1 MAKIE
6 IKSYRKERERDIQ
19 KKLWK
24 NMGTVGA
31 VVERQAK
38 INVTKSGSEHPQVKS
53 GRLRSSIL
61 HWVFREGDNIA
72 VSIGSHVNYA
82 KHLEHGTEKM
92 PAYPWLFPAV
102 ESKRGRIAELLAG
115 TGFSVEERE

>member
-38 INVTKSGSEHPQVKS
+38 INVSKSGSEHPQVKS

-61 HWVFREGDNIA
+61 HRVFSEGDNIA
-72 VSIGSHVNYA
+72 VSIGSHVYYA
-82 KHLEHGTEKM
+82 RHLEHGTSRM

-102 ESKRGRIAELLAG
+102 ESNRGRIAKILGGDE
-115 TGFSVEERE
+115 FSIEEWE